1 MSLPEQV
8 KLTVVCN
15 FRVSPF
21 LLEGDICGNV
31 HQCHGQDRNATEPES
46 AFKLYEHSYMID
58 SGEQERVKQWNKAS
72 RAKQLAKTN
81 NERKQEPGELQTQ
94 KIGLVVFSEINPLG
108 RQETSLVYS
117 RLGD

>member
-1 MSLPEQV
+1 
-8 KLTVVCN
+8 
-15 FRVSPF
+15 
-21 LLEGDICGNV
+21 
-31 HQCHGQDRNATEPES
+31 
-46 AFKLYEHSYMID
+46 MID